1 LGADLK
7 IPVLAADDRQAAT
20 VRVLLVEDSA
30 VDAKL
35 IFALLQPP
43 SSTLQCSHVTRLE
56 EALERLQTGHPD
68 VVLLD
73 LNLEDSAG
81 YETFYRVRQAAAKA
95 AILVLS
101 GSDDEELAI
110 RTVREGAQ
118 DYLVKGSFDGR
129 LLLRSIRYAME
140 RKRSEEALR
149 QSEATVRSIFENSL
163 DGIVIFESSGLCV
176 EANAAAAALVGVPR
190 DELIG
195 SRLCDFCDSGFTEE
209 WERLCVAE
217 SGRGQFWIYLTN
229 GARRMVDYCF
239 SANILPGQHLAML
252 RDITEQQNLEE
263 QLRQSQK
270 MEAVGRLAGGVAHD
284 FNNILGIIS
293 GYAELVQLNSMHQ
306 TERIRAEKI
315 IAATEKAAS
324 LTRQLLAF
332 GRKQVMQL
340 KLLDLSAIMEGMSS
354 MVDCLISG
362 EAQTCIHAGK
372 NLGLVRADQSQLEQV
387 ILNLTT
393 NAREAMPEGG
403 TLTIT
408 IDKCHGSIDPAELPP
423 GEYIRLTVSDTGIG
437 MTEEIQSRIFEPFF
451 TTKKAGSGLGLS
463 TVYGIVKQS
472 EGHITVQSAPQ
483 QGATFNVY
491 LPVVCGSNLNPAPA
505 EPRIREHVPGHE
517 TILLVDN
524 EEGLRD
530 AAREYLESCGYRVL
544 IAGDGKEALEISD
557 RYDGAISLLICDIV
571 MPKLNGRGVVEHV
584 RKSRPEAGVLMISGY
599 ADDAVLR
606 HGISLDPSCFLQK
619 PFTFQALGAKIRG
632 ILDKTAIRT

>member
-1 LGADLK
+1 MSTLVVDA
-7 IPVLAADDRQAAT
+7 RQTAIM
-20 VRVLLVEDSA
+20 RVLLVEDNA
-30 VDAKL
+30 VDARL
-35 IFALLQPP
+35 ITGLLRPP
-43 SSTLQCSHVTRLE
+43 SSALQCSHVTRLD
-56 EALERLQTGHPD
+56 EALNRLESDHPD

-81 YETFYRVRQAAAKA
+81 YETFYRVRQAAASA

-149 QSEATVRSIFENSL
+149 QSEATVRAIFENSL
-163 DGIVIFESSGLCV
+163 DGIVIFEDSGLCV
-176 EANAAAAALVGVPR
+176 EANAAAGALVGVPR

-195 SRLCDFCDSGFTEE
+195 CRLCAFCDKGFAEE
-209 WERLCVAE
+209 WEHLSE
-217 SGRGQFWIYLTN
+217 SGSGRGQFWAHLTN
-229 GARRMVDYCF
+229 GSQRLVDYCF
-239 SANILPGQHLAML
+239 TANILPGQHLAML
-252 RDITEQQNLEE
+252 RDITDQQNLEE

-293 GYAELVQLNSMHQ
+293 GYAELLQLNAPHP
-306 TERIRAEKI
+306 TERGRAEKI
-315 IAATEKAAS
+315 IGATEKAAS

-332 GRKQVMQL
+332 GRKQVMSL

-354 MVDCLISG
+354 MVDCLMSAEVQIS
-362 EAQTCIHAGK
+362 IHAGK
-372 NLGLVRADQSQLEQV
+372 NLGLVRADQGQLEQV

-403 TLTIT
+403 TLTIA
-408 IDKCHGSIDPAELPP
+408 IDKYQSSIDQAELPP
-423 GEYIRLTVSDTGIG
+423 GEYIRLTVSDTGVG
-437 MTEEIQSRIFEPFF
+437 MTEKIRSRIFEPFF
-451 TTKKAGSGLGLS
+451 TTKKTGSGLGLS

-472 EGHITVQSAPQ
+472 NGYITVQSAPL

-491 LPVVCGSNLNPAPA
+491 LPVCGSELGQIPAG
-505 EPRIREHVPGHE
+505 PRTREHVPGNE

-530 AAREYLESCGYRVL
+530 ATSEYLASCGYRVL
-544 IAGDGKEALEISD
+544 TAGDGKEAVEISD

-571 MPKLNGRGVVEHV
+571 MPKLNGRGVVEHM
-584 RKSRPEAGVLMISGY
+584 RKNRPETGIVMISGY

-619 PFTFQALGAKIRG
+619 PFTFQALGAKIRAVLEKG
-632 ILDKTAIRT
+632 VIGH